1 MQEDFVRGVNDLVM
15 GYLVDGFETGN
26 ITVLENY
33 MIWRVVAS
41 YYPETNHMDEDK
53 SKSYR

>member
-1 MQEDFVRGVNDLVM
+1 MNDLVM
-15 GYLVDGFETGN
+15 GYLLDEDGFETGN
-26 ITVLENY
+26 TTVLENY

-53 SKSYR
+53 SKPYR